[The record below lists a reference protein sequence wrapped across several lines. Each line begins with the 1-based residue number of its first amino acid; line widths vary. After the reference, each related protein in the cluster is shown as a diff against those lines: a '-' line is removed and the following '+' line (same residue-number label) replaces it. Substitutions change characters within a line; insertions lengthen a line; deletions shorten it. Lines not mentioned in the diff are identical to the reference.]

1 MEPNPYSD
9 YPSVEQVHDRLGGT
23 PVLKG
28 TRVPAEL
35 VAECLD
41 AGETP
46 EEIAY
51 NYTLKL
57 EDVLNFKAFREA
69 HHVAIKH

>member
-1 MEPNPYSD
+1 MKTNPYRD
-9 YPSVEQVHDRLGGT
+9 YPGIEQVPDRLGGK

-57 EDVLNFKAFREA
+57 DEVLKFQASETL
-69 HHVAIKH
+69 IKWR